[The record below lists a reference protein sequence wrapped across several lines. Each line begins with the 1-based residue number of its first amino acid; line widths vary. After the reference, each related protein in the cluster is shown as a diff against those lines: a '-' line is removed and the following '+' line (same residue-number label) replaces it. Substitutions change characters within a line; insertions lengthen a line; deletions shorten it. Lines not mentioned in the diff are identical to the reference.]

1 MTSWPERL
9 LAASIPLIT
18 LAAGYISY
26 FLGFFAPLLCYLAL
40 RKTSKQFASWH
51 AVRCYDFCITII
63 AYAIVLGVLQF
74 ALGVIA
80 RDGDNPIFLILSSV
94 IPFLATTGSVIYVA
108 VGVLLLI
115 AFPLLGKDLKLP
127 FTPKVFAAWVKYLER
142 DKPMAKVVTEEQ
154 P

>member
-1 MTSWPERL
+1 MISWPERI

-18 LAAGYISY
+18 LAVGYISY

-63 AYAIVLGVLQF
+63 AYAVAIGTLQF
-74 ALGVIA
+74 SLGIVA
-80 RDGDNPIFLILSSV
+80 RDGDNPVFLILSSV
-94 IPFLATTGSVIYVA
+94 ISFLTTTGSVIYISI
-108 VGVLLLI
+108 GLLLLI
-115 AFPLLGKDLKLP
+115 VFPLLGKDLKLP
-127 FTPKVFAAWVKYLER
+127 FTPKVFAAWVKYFER
-142 DKPMAKVVTEEQ
+142 DNSITKVVTEEQ